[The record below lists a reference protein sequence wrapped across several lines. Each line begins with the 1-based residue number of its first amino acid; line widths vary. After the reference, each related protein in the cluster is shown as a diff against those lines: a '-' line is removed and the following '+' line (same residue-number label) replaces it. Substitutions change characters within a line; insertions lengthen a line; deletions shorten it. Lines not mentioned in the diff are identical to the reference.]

1 MAGRLNGKVAI
12 VTGGASGIGLAT
24 VKGFLEEGAKVVM
37 ADIADDLGRTE
48 AGSLQAEGKSVVFCR
63 IDVSSSAQWKELI
76 VNCINTYGALNVLVN
91 NAGFA
96 RLNTVESE
104 TEEEFDGQVAVNLK
118 GPYLGTKFAIEH
130 MKNHGGGSIVNIAS
144 VEGVRGNPLLPAY
157 NAAKGGL
164 RVFSRG
170 AAIHCAREGYGI
182 RINCV
187 CPGAIETPI
196 FGKIAASAPKKEY
209 VDSTFSYSN
218 ARIALGR
225 PGQPEDIANA
235 CVYLASDESRYVIGI
250 DLPVDGGYLA

>member
-1 MAGRLNGKVAI
+1 MAARLKGKVAI

-24 VKGFLEEGAKVVM
+24 VKKFLEEGAKVVM
-37 ADIADDLGRTE
+37 ADIAEELGQSE
-48 AGSLQAEGKSVVFCR
+48 AAALQSEGKPVVFR
-63 IDVSSSAQWKELI
+63 NIDISSGTQWKALI
-76 VNCINTYGALNVLVN
+76 AETLKTHGGFNVLVN

-104 TEEEFDGQVAVNLK
+104 TEADFDAHVAVNLK
-118 GPYLGTKFAIEH
+118 GPYLGTKLAIAH
-130 MKNHGGGSIVNIAS
+130 MKGHGGGSIVNVAS

-164 RVFSRG
+164 RIFSRG

-196 FGKIAASAPKKEY
+196 FGKIAATASKEQL
-209 VDSTFSYSN
+209 DSVFGYST

-225 PGQPEDIANA
+225 AGQPEDIANA
-235 CVYLASDESRYVIGI
+235 CLFLASDESRYVIGI

>member
-1 MAGRLNGKVAI
+1 MAERLKNKVAV

-24 VKGFLEEGAKVVM
+24 VRRFTDEGAQVVM
-37 ADIADDLGRTE
+37 ADIAHELGRAE
-48 AGSLQAEGKSVVFCR
+48 AATLQAEGRPVVFCH
-63 IDVSSSAQWKELI
+63 IDISDTTQWQALEAQTVKAF
-76 VNCINTYGALNVLVN
+76 GGFDVLVN
-91 NAGFA
+91 NAGYA
-96 RLNTVESE
+96 RLNTVEKESE
-104 TEEEFDGQVAVNLK
+104 ADFDRQIAVNLK
-118 GPYLGTKFAIEH
+118 GAYLGTKLAIAH
-130 MKNHGGGSIVNIAS
+130 MKERGGGSIVNVAS

-157 NAAKGGL
+157 NAAKGGI

-170 AAIHCAREGYGI
+170 AAIHCARSGYGI

-196 FGKIAASAPKKEY
+196 FQKIADTANKEDL
-209 VDSTFSYSN
+209 DSVFSYST

-235 CVYLASDESRYVIGI
+235 CLFLASDESRYVIGI

>member
-24 VKGFLEEGAKVVM
+24 VKKFLEEGAKVVM
-37 ADIADDLGRTE
+37 ADIAEELGRAET
-48 AGSLQAEGKSVVFCR
+48 AALQSEGKPVVFCR
-63 IDVSSSAQWKELI
+63 IDISSSAQWQALI
-76 VNCINTYGALNVLVN
+76 AETVKKYGGFNVLVN

-104 TEEEFDGQVAVNLK
+104 TEADFDGHVAVNLK
-118 GPYLGTKFAIEH
+118 GPYLGTKLAIEH
-130 MKNHGGGSIVNIAS
+130 MKGHGGGSIVNIAS

-196 FGKIAASAPKKEY
+196 FGKIAATASKEHL
-209 VDSTFSYSN
+209 DSVFGYST

-225 PGQPEDIANA
+225 AGQPEDIANA
-235 CVYLASDESRYVIGI
+235 CLYLASDESKYVIGI

>member
-1 MAGRLNGKVAI
+1 MTDRLKGKVAV

-24 VKGFLEEGAKVVM
+24 VKRFLEEGAQVVM
-37 ADIADDLGRTE
+37 ADIAEELGQAE
-48 AGSLQAEGKSVVFCR
+48 AAKLKAEGKPVVFAR
-63 IDVSSSAQWKELI
+63 IDISSSAQWQ
-76 VNCINTYGALNVLVN
+76 ALVAGTLQAFGRWDVLVN

-96 RLNTVESE
+96 RLNSVE
-104 TEEEFDGQVAVNLK
+104 TETEADFDGQIAVNLK
-118 GPYLGTKFAIEH
+118 GPYLGTKAAIAH
-130 MKNHGGGSIVNIAS
+130 MKAHGGGSIVNVAS

-157 NAAKGGL
+157 NSAKGGL

-196 FGKIAASAPKKEY
+196 FGKIASSASKEH
-209 VDSTFSYSN
+209 VDSVFAYST

-225 PGQPEDIANA
+225 AGQPEDIANA
-235 CVYLASDESRYVIGI
+235 CLFLASDESRYVIGI

>member
-12 VTGGASGIGLAT
+12 VTGGASGIGLAI
-24 VKGFLEEGAKVVM
+24 VQAFAREGARVVM
-37 ADIADDLGRTE
+37 ADIDEELGRAE
-48 AGSLQAEGKSVVFCR
+48 AARLQEQGRPVAFSR
-63 IDVSSSAQWKELI
+63 IDIASSAQWQALI
-76 VNCINTYGALNVLVN
+76 AETTRAHGGFDVLVN

-96 RLNTVESE
+96 HLNTVESE
-104 TEEEFDGQVAVNLK
+104 TEQEFDAHIAVNLK
-118 GPYLGTKFAIEH
+118 GPYLGTKLAIEH
-130 MKNHGGGSIVNIAS
+130 MKQRGGGSIVNIAS

-164 RVFSRG
+164 RIFSRG
-170 AAIHCAREGYGI
+170 AAIHCAREGYGV

-196 FGKIAASAPKKEY
+196 FGKIAASAPKEY
-209 VDSTFSYSN
+209 LDGVFGYST

-225 PGQPEDIANA
+225 AGQPEDIANA
-235 CVYLASDESRYVIGI
+235 CLYLASDESRYVIGI

>member
-24 VKGFLEEGAKVVM
+24 VKKFLEEGAKVVM
-37 ADIADDLGRTE
+37 ADIAEELGQAESAALKAQGKPVMFARIDISSSRQWQTLL
-48 AGSLQAEGKSVVFCR
+48 ADTLQAFGGF
-63 IDVSSSAQWKELI
+63 D
-76 VNCINTYGALNVLVN
+76 VLVN
-91 NAGFA
+91 NAGYA
-96 RLNTVESE
+96 RLSTVEKE
-104 TEEEFDGQVAVNLK
+104 TEEDFDRQIAVNLK
-118 GPYLGTKFAIEH
+118 GPYLGIKAAIAH
-130 MKNHGGGSIVNIAS
+130 MKDHGGGAIVNIAS

-157 NAAKGGL
+157 NAAKGGV

-170 AAIHCAREGYGI
+170 AAVHCAREGYGI

-196 FGKIAASAPKKEY
+196 FQKIAATASKEDL
-209 VDSTFSYSN
+209 DSVFGYST

-225 PGQPEDIANA
+225 AGQPEDIANA
-235 CVYLASDESRYVIGI
+235 CLYLASDESKYVIGI